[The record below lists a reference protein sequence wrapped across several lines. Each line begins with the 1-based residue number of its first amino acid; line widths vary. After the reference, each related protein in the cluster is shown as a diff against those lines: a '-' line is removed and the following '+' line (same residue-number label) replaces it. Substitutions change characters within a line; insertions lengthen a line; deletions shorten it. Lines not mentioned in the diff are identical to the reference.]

1 MALPSTRVTLQPIP
15 FNLAPLAGVFPL
27 ASTPGYDLGSPSA
40 ITAWGAIQGVR
51 VPNNGQV
58 MLYWASGATLPGIHP
73 GCWLATRSG
82 TPARSRPPPPSSSLS
97 PLPAPAGWA
106 HGPPATY
113 NVQQTGNTWP
123 GAINSQVAVAAD
135 VGCVLIDFHHDH
147 HPGGPRLHPDPRP
160 AVGGLRCP
168 HQRQAA
174 GPRHR
179 PPQAARR
186 PGHRLR
192 HLTS

>member
-58 MLYWASGATLPGIHP
+58 MLYWASGATLPGITQVLIGDP
-73 GCWLATRSG
+73 IGNTGTYAPATTEQQSLA
-82 TPARSRPPPPSSSLS
+82 ASSS
-97 PLPAPAGWA
+97 GWL
-106 HGPPATY
+106 GPWSPATY
-113 NVQQTGNTWP
+113 NIQQTGNTWP

-135 VGCVLIDFHHDH
+135 VGCVLVDFTTITTLVVRAYTLI
-147 HPGGPRLHPDPRP
+147 PVQP
-160 AVGGLRCP
+160 
-168 HQRQAA
+168 
-174 GPRHR
+174 
-179 PPQAARR
+179 
-186 PGHRLR
+186 
-192 HLTS
+192 